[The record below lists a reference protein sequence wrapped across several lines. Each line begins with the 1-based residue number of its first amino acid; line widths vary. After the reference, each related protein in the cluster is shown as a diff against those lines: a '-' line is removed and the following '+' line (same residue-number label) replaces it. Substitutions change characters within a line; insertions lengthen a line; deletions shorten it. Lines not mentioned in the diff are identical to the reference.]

1 MTTSPFA
8 ARATGPRARQVDV
21 SWVLPNLA
29 VGGRFA
35 THAIGH
41 LVHDLGIRGVV
52 DLRCEDKDDEH
63 LLRQHNVDL
72 LHLPTLDG
80 SAVDTELLHR
90 GVTWINRQLERHE
103 KVLIHCEH
111 GIGRSALLAC
121 CVLVSRGR
129 TPRLAI
135 ERVKA
140 ARARV
145 APSPEQLRAL
155 LEWTEEWCRRQHT
168 PTPPDTFA
176 ELSAVAYSH
185 LNRRPAAVA
194 DPRRWFTF

>member
-1 MTTSPFA
+1 MNSPSLPSA
-8 ARATGPRARQVDV
+8 AAGPAVAALDI

-29 VGGRFA
+29 LGGRFA
-35 THAIGH
+35 PAAVEH
-41 LVHDLGIRGVV
+41 LVSRHGIRCVV
-52 DLRCEDKDDEH
+52 DLRSEDKDDED
-63 LLRQHNVDL
+63 LLRQHAAEL

-80 SAVDTELLHR
+80 SAVETEMLHR
-90 GVTWINRQLERHE
+90 GVAWINGRLERGD
-103 KVLIHCEH
+103 KVFVHCEQ

-129 TPRLAI
+129 TPRVAI

-140 ARARV
+140 ARATV

-155 LEWTEEWCRRQHT
+155 LQWSAEWCRMQGKPL
-168 PTPPDTFA
+168 PTDSFT
-176 ELSAVAYSH
+176 ELTAVAYRH
-185 LNRRPAAVA
+185 LSRPVIAAA

>member
-1 MTTSPFA
+1 MTMPSLA
-8 ARATGPRARQVDV
+8 ANAAEPMPRHVDV
-21 SWVLPNLA
+21 SWLLPNLA
-29 VGGRFA
+29 LGGRFA
-35 THAIGH
+35 TEAIAH
-41 LVHDLGIRGVV
+41 LVHGLGICSIV
-52 DLRCEDKDDEH
+52 DLRSEDKDDEH
-63 LLRQHNVDL
+63 LLRQHAVEL

-80 SAVDTELLHR
+80 SAVGTDMLHR
-90 GVTWINRQLERHE
+90 GVAWVNQRLDRGG
-103 KVLIHCEH
+103 KVFVHCEH

-129 TPRLAI
+129 TPRVAI

-155 LEWTEEWCRRQHT
+155 LEWTSDWCQRQRR
-168 PTPPDTFA
+168 PCPPDTLA
-176 ELSAVAYSH
+176 ELTAVAYRH